1 MKKKQTLVPD
11 QIERVI
17 YVIRGQRVMLDSD
30 LARLYGV
37 TTMALNQAVKRNAER
52 FPDDFSYQLTQQE
65 VTHLI
70 SQNVISSLGHGGR
83 RNLPRVFTQH
93 GVAMLAS
100 VLKSPQAA
108 EVNIEII
115 RAFVRLR
122 HILLT
127 PGELATQL
135 SNLTRTVGLHDEHLA
150 LVSDILR
157 RLMNPPDPPA
167 VSKPKIGF
175 RPEMKSRNLN
185 HQPSTDGEAR

>member
-1 MKKKQTLVPD
+1 MKNKQSLVPE

-17 YVIRGQRVMLDSD
+17 YVVRGQRVMLDSD
-30 LARLYGV
+30 LAALYGV
-37 TTMALNQAVKRNAER
+37 LPNRINEQVQRNRER
-52 FPDDFSYQLTQQE
+52 FPDDFAFQLTEQE
-65 VTHLI
+65 FTFLK
-70 SQNVISSLGHGGR
+70 SQNATSSLAHGGKR
-83 RNLPRVFTQH
+83 KLPWVFTEH

-108 EVNIEII
+108 QVNIEII

-157 RLMNPPDPPA
+157 RLMNPPDPPT
-167 VSKPKIGF
+167 VPKPKIGF
-175 RPEMKSRNLN
+175 RAEMKLSNTN
-185 HQPSTDGEAR
+185 HEPSLKGARS